1 MTVAAWIF
9 MTVVWATILVA
20 TIVAFRIILKS
31 K

>member
-9 MTVVWATILVA
+9 MTVVWATILGAVIA
-20 TIVAFRIILKS
+20 AFRRILKS